1 MTLQHSNRRGL
12 AALLGSAAVAALY
25 LCVPARA
32 AIQVAV
38 NDRLMSFRDVQ
49 PQEINGRVFI
59 PLRDVA
65 EALNAQ
71 VTWNEATQ
79 TVNGMRAGKTFSLPI
94 GSHNAMIGDRTVQ
107 LDEPARL
114 SYGRTMVPLRFAA
127 EALGADVSW
136 HPADQRVA
144 INLAGVNPGGNTDNL
159 DNDNDRRRHHDDD
172 RSANDRETTI
182 PARTVVQVQ
191 LDERLTSR
199 RANVGDRF
207 TATLDPSDRS
217 QFPEG
222 TKFEGRV
229 TEAQSANANRPAIL
243 DATFDRAV
251 LPNGDAVRISGNLA
265 GLDRDSVRKTG
276 TGRLEAKDRGADKF
290 DWKWVGYGAGG
301 GLILGGIL
309 GHDDWLKGALLGG
322 VGGAIYSYI
331 KGQNGD
337 SNDRAGNRDKYHE
350 VVLQK
355 GAKFGIELNDRVAL
369 DLR

>member
-1 MTLQHSNRRGL
+1 MERQHENRRGI
-12 AALLGSAAVAALY
+12 AAFLGAAAAVSLY
-25 LCVPARA
+25 LCAPARA

-71 VTWNEATQ
+71 VTWNAATQ
-79 TVNGMRAGKTFSLPI
+79 TVNGMRAGKTFQLPI
-94 GSHNAMIGDRTVQ
+94 GSRSAFVGDRTVQ

-114 SYGRTMVPLRFAA
+114 QFGRTMVPLRFAA

-144 INLAGVNPGGNTDNL
+144 INLPGATPPVDNGNN
-159 DNDNDRRRHHDDD
+159 NNNG
-172 RSANDRETTI
+172 SANDRETVI
-182 PARTVVQVQ
+182 PARTVVQAT

-199 RANVGDRF
+199 RAQVGDRF
-207 TATLDPSDRS
+207 TATLDPADNSK
-217 QFPEG
+217 FPEG
-222 TKFEGRV
+222 TKFEGRI
-229 TEAQSANANRPAIL
+229 TEAQTSSATQPGIL
-243 DATFDRAV
+243 DAAFDRAV
-251 LPNGDAVRISGNLA
+251 LPNGDTLRISGNLA
-265 GLDRDSVRKTG
+265 GLDRNSVRKTG
-276 TGRLEAKDRGADKF
+276 DGRLESKDKGRDKF
-290 DWKWVGYGAGG
+290 DWKWVGYGAGA

-309 GHDDWLKGALLGG
+309 GDDDWLKGALLGG
-322 VGGAIYSYI
+322 VGGAIYSYVR
-331 KGQNGD
+331 GQGGNRD
-337 SNDRAGNRDKYHE
+337 TASNRDRDKYHE